1 MADKVNYWITE
12 VCYKDN
18 HIESV
23 RIYKDSHVAYGLE
36 ETWTLKSVIET
47 INKGYNISTMINKN
61 GIWQAGAKVEVVNM
75 KGTSYIHT
83 DRDSSAEDNLENLPK
98 FC

>member
-1 MADKVNYWITE
+1 MVDKVTYWITE

-36 ETWTLKSVIET
+36 ETWTLKSVIDT
-47 INKGYNISTMINKN
+47 INNGYNIGTMISKD
-61 GIWQAGAKVEVVNM
+61 GRWYAGAKVEVVNL
-75 KGTSYIHT
+75 KGTSYIRT
-83 DRDSSAEDNLENLPK
+83 DVDSSAEDNLENLPK